1 LIALGGR
8 DSWKVSN
15 VMVSVT
21 KMFETIASQIVAMA
35 DSVLERESAT
45 QLPSRPSTAS
55 PTTSPVFSSS
65 DPMPGEGSR
74 DDQQPAPLS
83 PEKTRSKSMVN
94 SPVAPTRN
102 LSDVSSFLS
111 AKKVDPDGYPRVS
124 REVMRAKGLAEIV
137 GKENFFVELHARF
150 CMILAQLVRESGR

>member
-1 LIALGGR
+1 
-8 DSWKVSN
+8 
-15 VMVSVT
+15 
-21 KMFETIASQIVAMA
+21 MA
-35 DSVLERESAT
+35 DRVLERESAT

-55 PTTSPVFSSS
+55 LTTPPVLSSS
-65 DPMPGEGSR
+65 DPVLGEGSR
-74 DDQQPAPLS
+74 DDPALVS
-83 PEKTRSKSMVN
+83 PEKPRSKSVAN

-150 CMILAQLVRESGR
+150 CMILAQLVRDSGR